1 MTNIV
6 SKFEMA
12 ETIVWYGLILIKFNF
27 PKLGRR
33 FSMDQ
38 KEKVK
43 AEQACLFFAV
53 FDGETKTVKIM
64 FFFNVS
70 FAWFPVYP
78 KR

>member
-12 ETIVWYGLILIKFNF
+12 EAIVWYGLTLTKFVF
-27 PKLGRR
+27 SKQGRR
-33 FSMDQ
+33 FSMYQ

-53 FDGETKTVKIM
+53 FDGETKTVKSM
-64 FFFNVS
+64 FFF
-70 FAWFPVYP
+70 
-78 KR
+78 